1 MRRFIYKYPR
11 KNTRIGDYECQ
22 LVVRILEYKTINM
35 NRMKTQLKDNEP
47 IEIIKQQKTTN

>member
-1 MRRFIYKYPR
+1 
-11 KNTRIGDYECQ
+11 
-22 LVVRILEYKTINM
+22 VRILEYKTINM